1 MSEETRERPRPAPAP
16 PRAAASPPQSRG
28 DALRRSA
35 DRFFAAGD
43 AAIEQA
49 LSGNSQRFLDS
60 SRQEG
65 GE

>member
-1 MSEETRERPRPAPAP
+1 MTEETRERPRPAPAP
-16 PRAAASPPQSRG
+16 PRGAPPPSSARG
-28 DALRRSA
+28 EALRRSA

-49 LSGNSQRFLDS
+49 LSGDSEKFLDS